1 MEKRENIAEQLFGE
15 ALELPRERR
24 GAFLD
29 AACRGIPEVR
39 SAVESM
45 LAENDRLRGFL
56 SESPYKRA
64 EETTVVEVAR
74 LQELNAGTLL
84 GHYRV
89 TRRLGRGGMGV
100 VYEAEDQKLGR
111 SVAIKMLPEATRS
124 DPVATERFWREARA
138 ASSLNHPGIC
148 TIYELNES
156 GDHPF
161 IVMELLEG
169 QSLDKLD
176 YRRAMP
182 YPKLLDFGVQVADAL
197 AAAHRK
203 GILHRD
209 IKPGNIF
216 VSPSGQAK
224 ILDFGLAK
232 FEDADS
238 SLASTLVDGGNET
251 EVAGVVFPQQL
262 LTSPGSTLG
271 TIAYMSPEQ
280 ARGEALDAR
289 SDVFSLGVVLYQL
302 ATGQHP
308 FIGSTTAVTFDR
320 ILNAAPTAPISI
332 NPELPLE
339 FERVLNETLEKD
351 REIRC
356 QSAAELRVDLIRLQR
371 QSSGRHASGP
381 IRPDAGVVEV
391 APPTANK
398 SRTLPAALIVLV
410 VLVIASLFAWRLW
423 PRATPFSSMS
433 VSQITNTGTLERI
446 ALSGDGKFLAE
457 VKNDA
462 GQRTVWIRNLA
473 TNTDTQILSAF
484 PSQYLGL
491 TFSPDA
497 NYLYFTRETPD
508 NGVVSRI
515 YTMPVFGGTPR
526 QIVLDVDSAPSLSPD
541 GSRFVYLRWTPDRK
555 DQYSEIHIADKDG
568 SNDQLLYT
576 SINKAEA
583 PVWSPRGSE
592 IAWIEVT
599 GTTTAVVKI
608 LDRTSKK
615 VRNIAQPRGAA
626 FDRKD
631 QGYSD
636 LAWLADGR
644 HLLILYSKAHSDRE
658 QIGILDIAGNGFYP
672 LTNDVNAYSQLAITA
687 DGKTLATVLTNVDS
701 SLAYYKGDGGKV
713 ISSTPLR
720 ITPTSLAWADED
732 RLFLITRGIGISQ
745 LERTAGTVQ
754 PIDTGDLNIGRYINT
769 CQDGH
774 ILFTAIPKDGAEPHL
789 FRMNG
794 DGSELTQLTH
804 AGIVRAPFCTPD
816 SQKAYFTIRD
826 QADVLLAAL
835 WSVPL
840 AGGTPRKEFEAHT
853 RGSFLLTRD
862 AKFAELILVQNL
874 AQSIEIVDLT
884 SLTIVH
890 RLPMDLTYS
899 EGTAPLFSPDGK
911 ALVDGAI
918 SKSGNTLLYEP
929 IDGSPAHFM
938 IDPTHNTI
946 TDFAWS
952 PSGSKLGVL
961 QLRKSSDV
969 VLITDLAGKQPL

>member
-1 MEKRENIAEQLFGE
+1 
-15 ALELPRERR
+15 
-24 GAFLD
+24 
-29 AACRGIPEVR
+29 
-39 SAVESM
+39 
-45 LAENDRLRGFL
+45 
-56 SESPYKRA
+56 
-64 EETTVVEVAR
+64 
-74 LQELNAGTLL
+74 
-84 GHYRV
+84 
-89 TRRLGRGGMGV
+89 MGV
-100 VYEAEDQKLGR
+100 VYEAQDQKLGR
-111 SVAIKMLPEATRS
+111 SVAIKMLSEATGS
-124 DPVATERFWREARA
+124 DPAALERFWREARA
-138 ASSLNHPGIC
+138 ASSLNHPSIC

-156 GDHPF
+156 GEQPF

-182 YPKLLDFGVQVADAL
+182 YPKLLDLGVQLADAL
-197 AAAHRK
+197 DAAHRK

-209 IKPGNIF
+209 IKPGNVF
-216 VSPSGQAK
+216 VSPSGQVK

-232 FEDADS
+232 FEDADLN
-238 SLASTLVDGGNET
+238 LASTLGDDGNENV
-251 EVAGVVFPQQL
+251 VAQVFPQQL

-289 SDVFSLGVVLYQL
+289 SDVFSLGVVLYEL
-302 ATGQHP
+302 ATGKHP
-308 FIGSTTAVTFDR
+308 FIGSTTAVTFDH
-320 ILNAAPTAPISI
+320 ILNAAPIAPISV

-339 FERVLNETLEKD
+339 FEGVLNKALEKD

-356 QSAAELRVDLIRLQR
+356 QSAAELRVDLKRLQR
-371 QSSGRHASGP
+371 KSSEGHAGRQV
-381 IRPDAGVVEV
+381 RPDAGVQVGI
-391 APPTANK
+391 APPQASK
-398 SRTLPAALIVLV
+398 SRALPAALIVLV
-410 VLVIASLFAWRLW
+410 VVVTAGLFGWRLW
-423 PRATPFSSMS
+423 PRAMPFSSMS
-433 VSQITNTGTLERI
+433 VSQITNTGTLEGI
-446 ALSGDGKFLAE
+446 ALSGDGKYLAE

-484 PSQYLGL
+484 PSKYLGL

-508 NGVVSRI
+508 NGLVSRI

-541 GSRFVYLRWTPDRK
+541 GNRFVYLRWTPDRK
-555 DQYSEIHIADKDG
+555 DQYSEIHLADKDG

-576 SINKAEA
+576 SIDKTEA
-583 PVWSPRGSE
+583 PVWSPRGNE

-599 GTTTAVVKI
+599 GVTTAVVKI
-608 LDRTSKK
+608 LDRVSKR
-615 VRNIAQPRGAA
+615 VRTIAQPRGAA

-636 LAWLADGR
+636 LAWLPDGR
-644 HLLILYSKAHSDRE
+644 HLLCLYSKAHSDRE
-658 QIGILDIAGNGFYP
+658 QIGILDIAGNGFRT

-701 SLAYYKGDGGKV
+701 SLAYYKGDGGKMV
-713 ISSTPLR
+713 SSTPLR
-720 ITPTSLAWADED
+720 IAPTSLAWVDED

-754 PIDTGDLNIGRYINT
+754 PIDTGDLDIGRYINT
-769 CQDGH
+769 CQNGH
-774 ILFTAIPKDGAEPHL
+774 ILFTAIPKNGGESRL

-794 DGSELTQLTH
+794 DGSEVTQLTD

-826 QADVLLAAL
+826 EADPSLAAL

-853 RGSFLLTRD
+853 IGSFLLTRD
-862 AKFAELILVQNL
+862 AKFAALILAHDL
-874 AQSIEIVDLT
+874 AESLEIVDLT
-884 SLTIVH
+884 FLRIVH
-890 RLPMDLTYS
+890 RLPLDLSSS
-899 EGTAPLFSPDGK
+899 EGASPLFSPDGK
-911 ALVDGAI
+911 ALVEGAS
-918 SKSGNTLLYEP
+918 SKAGHTLRYEP
-929 IDGSPAHFM
+929 IDGSPAHSM
-938 IDPTHNTI
+938 IDPMDIAI

-969 VLITDLAGKQPL
+969 VLITDLAGKNPL

>member
-1 MEKRENIAEQLFGE
+1 
-15 ALELPRERR
+15 
-24 GAFLD
+24 
-29 AACRGIPEVR
+29 
-39 SAVESM
+39 
-45 LAENDRLRGFL
+45 
-56 SESPYKRA
+56 
-64 EETTVVEVAR
+64 
-74 LQELNAGTLL
+74 
-84 GHYRV
+84 
-89 TRRLGRGGMGV
+89 MGV

-111 SVAIKMLPEATRS
+111 SVAIKMLPEATRP
-124 DPVATERFWREARA
+124 DPAALERFWREARA

-148 TIYELNES
+148 TIYELNEN
-156 GDHPF
+156 GDQPF

-197 AAAHRK
+197 DAAHRK

-238 SLASTLVDGGNET
+238 NLASTLGDDGNET
-251 EVAGVVFPQQL
+251 VGGPQQL

-280 ARGEALDAR
+280 ARGAALDAR
-289 SDVFSLGVVLYQL
+289 SDVFSLGVVLYEL

-320 ILNAAPTAPISI
+320 ILNSAPTAPISV

-339 FERVLNETLEKD
+339 FEGVLNNALEKD

-356 QSAAELRVDLIRLQR
+356 QSAAELRVDLKRLQR
-371 QSSGRHASGP
+371 KSSEGHVGRP
-381 IRPDAGVVEV
+381 IRPVAGVQVEI
-391 APPTANK
+391 APPPANK

-410 VLVIASLFAWRLW
+410 VVVTAGLFGWRLW
-423 PRATPFSSMS
+423 PRPMPFSSMS

-491 TFSPDA
+491 TFSPDS

-508 NGVVSRI
+508 NGLVSRI

-555 DQYSEIHIADKDG
+555 DQYSEIHVADKDG

-576 SINKAEA
+576 SIDKAEA
-583 PVWSPRGSE
+583 PVWSPLGNE

-599 GTTTAVVKI
+599 GTTDAVVEI
-608 LDRTSKK
+608 LDRASKR
-615 VRNIAQPRGAA
+615 VRTIAQPRGAA

-631 QGYSD
+631 QGYSN

-644 HLLILYSKAHSDRE
+644 HLLFLYS
-658 QIGILDIAGNGFYP
+658 
-672 LTNDVNAYSQLAITA
+672 
-687 DGKTLATVLTNVDS
+687 
-701 SLAYYKGDGGKV
+701 
-713 ISSTPLR
+713 
-720 ITPTSLAWADED
+720 
-732 RLFLITRGIGISQ
+732 
-745 LERTAGTVQ
+745 
-754 PIDTGDLNIGRYINT
+754 
-769 CQDGH
+769 
-774 ILFTAIPKDGAEPHL
+774 
-789 FRMNG
+789 
-794 DGSELTQLTH
+794 
-804 AGIVRAPFCTPD
+804 
-816 SQKAYFTIRD
+816 
-826 QADVLLAAL
+826 
-835 WSVPL
+835 
-840 AGGTPRKEFEAHT
+840 
-853 RGSFLLTRD
+853 
-862 AKFAELILVQNL
+862 
-874 AQSIEIVDLT
+874 
-884 SLTIVH
+884 
-890 RLPMDLTYS
+890 
-899 EGTAPLFSPDGK
+899 
-911 ALVDGAI
+911 
-918 SKSGNTLLYEP
+918 
-929 IDGSPAHFM
+929 
-938 IDPTHNTI
+938 
-946 TDFAWS
+946 
-952 PSGSKLGVL
+952 
-961 QLRKSSDV
+961 
-969 VLITDLAGKQPL
+969 

>member
-1 MEKRENIAEQLFGE
+1 MEKRENIAEQLFGD

-29 AACRGIPEVR
+29 VACRGTPAVR

-45 LAENDRLRGFL
+45 LAENDRLSGFL
-56 SESPYKRA
+56 SESPYKKG
-64 EETTVVEVAR
+64 EETTVVGVTR
-74 LQELNAGTLL
+74 SQELSAGTLL

-89 TRRLGRGGMGV
+89 TRRLGMGGMGV

-124 DPVATERFWREARA
+124 EPVAMERFWREARA

-148 TIYELNES
+148 TIHELNES
-156 GDHPF
+156 GDQLF

-176 YRRAMP
+176 YPPAMP

-232 FEDADS
+232 FEDANS
-238 SLASTLVDGGNET
+238 NLASTLGDDGNEMV
-251 EVAGVVFPQQL
+251 VAGVLPRQL

-280 ARGEALDAR
+280 ARGEALDGR
-289 SDVFSLGVVLYQL
+289 SDVFSLGVVLYEL

-308 FIGSTTAVTFDR
+308 FIASTTAVTFDR
-320 ILNAAPTAPISI
+320 ILNAAPTAPSSV

-339 FERVLNETLEKD
+339 FERVLNEALEKD
-351 REIRC
+351 RELRC
-356 QSAAELRVDLIRLQR
+356 QSAAELRVDLKRLQR
-371 QSSGRHASGP
+371 KSSESHAGRPS
-381 IRPDAGVVEV
+381 PDAGVQVEI
-391 APPTANK
+391 ASSPKNK
-398 SRTLPAALIVLV
+398 STLLAALIVLV
-410 VLVIASLFAWRLW
+410 VVVTAGLFGWRLW
-423 PRATPFSSMS
+423 PRAIPFSSMS
-433 VSQITNTGTLERI
+433 VTQITNTGTLERI

-568 SNDQLLYT
+568 SHDQLLYT
-576 SINKAEA
+576 SIDKTEA
-583 PVWSPRGSE
+583 PVWSPRGDE

-599 GTTTAVVKI
+599 GPTTAVVKI
-608 LDRTSKK
+608 LDKVSKRVRTM
-615 VRNIAQPRGAA
+615 AQPRGVA

-636 LAWLADGR
+636 LAWLADGK
-644 HLLILYSKAHSDRE
+644 HLLFLYSKAHSDRE
-658 QIGILDIAGNGFYP
+658 QIGILDIAGNGFNT

-701 SLAYYKGDGGKV
+701 SLAYYKGDGGKM

-769 CQDGH
+769 CEDGH
-774 ILFTAIPKDGAEPHL
+774 ILFTAIPKDGGEPRL

-794 DGSELTQLTH
+794 DGSEVKQLTDT
-804 AGIVRAPFCTPD
+804 GIVRAPFCTPD
-816 SQKAYFTIRD
+816 SQKVYFTIRD
-826 QADVLLAAL
+826 ETDALLAVL
-835 WSVPL
+835 WSKPL
-840 AGGTPRKEFEAHT
+840 AGGTSSKEFEAHT
-853 RGSFLLTRD
+853 FGSFQLTRD
-862 AKFAELILVQNL
+862 AKFAELILVHDL
-874 AQSIEIVDLT
+874 AESLEIVDLT
-884 SLTIVH
+884 SLRVVH
-890 RLPMDLTYS
+890 RLPLDVSYS
-899 EGTAPLFSPDGK
+899 EGTSPLFSPDGK
-911 ALVDGAI
+911 AIVDGAI
-918 SKSGNTLLYEP
+918 SKGGNTLRYQP

-938 IDPTHNTI
+938 VDPTHNTI

-952 PSGSKLGVL
+952 PSGGKLGIL
-961 QLRKSSDV
+961 QSRKTSDV
-969 VLITDLAGKQPL
+969 VLITDLAGKKPL

>member
-1 MEKRENIAEQLFGE
+1 
-15 ALELPRERR
+15 
-24 GAFLD
+24 
-29 AACRGIPEVR
+29 
-39 SAVESM
+39 
-45 LAENDRLRGFL
+45 
-56 SESPYKRA
+56 
-64 EETTVVEVAR
+64 
-74 LQELNAGTLL
+74 
-84 GHYRV
+84 
-89 TRRLGRGGMGV
+89 MGV

-111 SVAIKMLPEATRS
+111 SVAIKMLPEATRP
-124 DPVATERFWREARA
+124 DPAAMERFWREARA

-148 TIYELNES
+148 TIHELNES
-156 GDHPF
+156 GDQPF

-197 AAAHRK
+197 DAAHRK

-232 FEDADS
+232 FEEADS
-238 SLASTLVDGGNET
+238 NLASTLGDDVTET
-251 EVAGVVFPQQL
+251 VVAGVFPQQL
-262 LTSPGSTLG
+262 LTSPGSTVG

-280 ARGEALDAR
+280 RRGEALDAR
-289 SDVFSLGVVLYQL
+289 SDVFSLGVVLYEL

-320 ILNAAPTAPISI
+320 ILNAAPTAPISV

-339 FERVLNETLEKD
+339 FEGVLNKALEKD

-356 QSAAELRVDLIRLQR
+356 QSAAELRVDLKRLQR
-371 QSSGRHASGP
+371 KSSAGHAGRP
-381 IRPDAGVVEV
+381 IRPDAGVQVGI
-391 APPTANK
+391 APPPADK
-398 SRTLPAALIVLV
+398 SRTLPAAIVLV
-410 VLVIASLFAWRLW
+410 VVTAGLFGWWLW
-423 PRATPFSSMS
+423 PRAMPFSSMS

-457 VKNDA
+457 IKNDA
-462 GQRTVWIRNLA
+462 GLRTVWIRNLA

-508 NGVVSRI
+508 NGLVGRI

-526 QIVLDVDSAPSLSPD
+526 QIVLDADSAPSLSPD

-555 DQYSEIHIADKDG
+555 DQYSEIHIADRDG

-576 SINKAEA
+576 SIDKTEA
-583 PVWSPRGSE
+583 PVWSPRGNE

-599 GTTTAVVKI
+599 GATDAVVKI
-608 LDRTSKK
+608 LDRASKR
-615 VRNIAQPRGAA
+615 VRTIAQPRGAA

-636 LAWLADGR
+636 LAWLADGK
-644 HLLILYSKAHSDRE
+644 HLLFLYSKAHSDRE
-658 QIGILDIAGNGFYP
+658 QIGILDIAGNGFHT
-672 LTNDVNAYSQLAITA
+672 LTNDVSAYSQLAITA

-701 SLAYYKGDGGKV
+701 SLAYYKGDGGRM

-745 LERTAGTVQ
+745 LERAAGTVQ
-754 PIDTGDLNIGRYINT
+754 PIDTGDLDIGRYINT

-774 ILFTAIPKDGAEPHL
+774 ILFTAIPRNGGESRL

-794 DGSELTQLTH
+794 DGSEVAQLTD

-816 SQKAYFTIRD
+816 NQKAYFTIRD
-826 QADVLLAAL
+826 DADALLAAL

-853 RGSFLLTRD
+853 FGSFLLTRD
-862 AKFAELILVQNL
+862 AKFAELILVHNL
-874 AQSIEIVDLT
+874 TESLEIVDLA
-884 SLTIVH
+884 SHRIVR
-890 RLPMDLTYS
+890 RLPLDVTSS
-899 EGTAPLFSPDGK
+899 EGSSPLFSPDGK
-911 ALVDGAI
+911 AIVEGAI
-918 SKSGNTLLYEP
+918 SKSGNTLRYQP
-929 IDGSPAHFM
+929 IDGSPAHSM

-952 PSGSKLGVL
+952 PSGSELGVL
-961 QLRKSSDV
+961 QLWKSSDV
-969 VLITDLAGKQPL
+969 VLISDLVGKKPL

>member
-1 MEKRENIAEQLFGE
+1 
-15 ALELPRERR
+15 
-24 GAFLD
+24 
-29 AACRGIPEVR
+29 
-39 SAVESM
+39 
-45 LAENDRLRGFL
+45 
-56 SESPYKRA
+56 
-64 EETTVVEVAR
+64 
-74 LQELNAGTLL
+74 
-84 GHYRV
+84 
-89 TRRLGRGGMGV
+89 MGV
-100 VYEAEDQKLGR
+100 VYEAQDQKLGR
-111 SVAIKMLPEATRS
+111 SVAIKMLSEATRP
-124 DPVATERFWREARA
+124 DPAALERFWREARA

-156 GDHPF
+156 GDQPF

-182 YPKLLDFGVQVADAL
+182 YPKLLDLGVQLAEAL
-197 AAAHRK
+197 DAAHRK

-216 VSPSGQAK
+216 VSPSGQVK

-232 FEDADS
+232 FEDADLN
-238 SLASTLVDGGNET
+238 LASTLTGGGNENV
-251 EVAGVVFPQQL
+251 VAPVFPQQL

-289 SDVFSLGVVLYQL
+289 SDVFSLGVVLYEL
-302 ATGQHP
+302 ATGKHP

-320 ILNAAPTAPISI
+320 ILNVAPIAPI
-332 NPELPLE
+332 FVNPELPLE
-339 FERVLNETLEKD
+339 FEGVLNKALEKD
-351 REIRC
+351 REIRS
-356 QSAAELRVDLIRLQR
+356 QSAAELRVDLKRLQR
-371 QSSGRHASGP
+371 KSSEGNAGRLVRS
-381 IRPDAGVVEV
+381 DAGVRVGI
-391 APPTANK
+391 ASPLAKK
-398 SRTLPAALIVLV
+398 SRALSAAVIVLV
-410 VLVIASLFAWRLW
+410 VVVTAGLLGWRLW
-423 PRATPFSSMS
+423 PRAMPFSSMS
-433 VSQITNTGTLERI
+433 VSQITDTGTLEGI

-473 TNTDTQILSAF
+473 TNTDTQILSAY

-491 TFSPDA
+491 TFSQDA

-541 GSRFVYLRWTPDRK
+541 GNRFVYLRWTPDRK

-568 SNDQLLYT
+568 SNDQLLYS
-576 SINKAEA
+576 SIEKTEA
-583 PVWSPRGSE
+583 PVWSPRGNE
-592 IAWIEVT
+592 IAWIQVT

-608 LDRTSKK
+608 MDWGSKSVK
-615 VRNIAQPRGAA
+615 TIAQPKGVT

-636 LAWLADGR
+636 LAWLPDGS
-644 HLLILYSKAHSDRE
+644 HLLCLYSKAHSDRE
-658 QIGILDIAGNGFYP
+658 QIGILDIAGNGFRTV
-672 LTNDVNAYSQLAITA
+672 TNDVNAYSQLAITA

-701 SLAYYKGDGGKV
+701 SLAYYKGDGGKI

-720 ITPTSLAWADED
+720 IAPTSLAWADED
-732 RLFLITRGIGISQ
+732 RLFLITHSIGISQ
-745 LERTAGTVQ
+745 LERTTGTVQ

-774 ILFTAIPKDGAEPHL
+774 VLFTAIPRNAGESRL

-794 DGSELTQLTH
+794 DGSEITQLTNT
-804 AGIVRAPFCTPD
+804 GIVRAPFCTPD
-816 SQKAYFTIRD
+816 SQKAYFTVRD
-826 QADVLLAAL
+826 GTDALLAAL

-853 RGSFLLTRD
+853 FGSFLLTPD
-862 AKFAELILVQNL
+862 TKFTELILAHNL
-874 AQSIEIVDLT
+874 AESLEIVDLT
-884 SLTIVH
+884 SHRVVH
-890 RLPMDLTYS
+890 RLPLDLSYS
-899 EGTAPLFSPDGK
+899 DGASPLFSPDGK
-911 ALVDGAI
+911 AIVEGAS
-918 SKSGNTLLYEP
+918 SKGGNTLRYEP
-929 IDGSPAHFM
+929 IDGSPAHSM
-938 IDPTHNTI
+938 IDPMHNAI

-969 VLITDLAGKQPL
+969 VLIADLAGKNPL

>member
-1 MEKRENIAEQLFGE
+1 M
-15 ALELPRERR
+15 PR
-24 GAFLD
+24 GVCPLHD
-29 AACRGIPEVR
+29 VCV
-39 SAVESM
+39 
-45 LAENDRLRGFL
+45 
-56 SESPYKRA
+56 
-64 EETTVVEVAR
+64 
-74 LQELNAGTLL
+74 QELSAGTLL

-111 SVAIKMLPEATRS
+111 SVAIKILPEATRQ
-124 DPVATERFWREARA
+124 DPAALERFWREARA

-148 TIYELNES
+148 TIHELNES
-156 GDHPF
+156 GDQPF

-182 YPKLLDFGVQVADAL
+182 YPRLLDLGVQVADAL
-197 AAAHRK
+197 DAAHRK

-238 SLASTLVDGGNET
+238 NLASTLGDDGEGT
-251 EVAGVVFPQQL
+251 VVARVSPQQQ

-289 SDVFSLGVVLYQL
+289 SDVFSLGVVLYEL

-308 FIGSTTAVTFDR
+308 FIGSTTALTFDR
-320 ILNAAPTAPISI
+320 ILNAAPVAPISV
-332 NPELPLE
+332 NPELPPE
-339 FERVLNETLEKD
+339 FEGVLNKTLEKD

-356 QSAAELRVDLIRLQR
+356 QSAAELRVDLKRLQR
-371 QSSGRHASGP
+371 KSSEGHASRA
-381 IRPDAGVVEV
+381 IRPDAGVQVGI
-391 APPTANK
+391 APPPTNK
-398 SRTLPAALIVLV
+398 SRTLLAVLIVLV
-410 VLVIASLFAWRLW
+410 VVVTAGLFAWRLW
-423 PRATPFSSMS
+423 PRAMPFSSMS

-457 VKNDA
+457 VKNDT

-508 NGVVSRI
+508 NGIVSRI

-576 SINKAEA
+576 SIDKAEA
-583 PVWSPRGSE
+583 PVWSPRGNE

-599 GTTTAVVKI
+599 GATAAVVKI
-608 LDRTSKK
+608 LDRASKRVK
-615 VRNIAQPRGAA
+615 TIAQPRGAT

-644 HLLILYSKAHSDRE
+644 HLLLLYSKAHSDRE
-658 QIGILDIAGNGFYP
+658 QIGILDIAGNGFHT

-701 SLAYYKGDGGKV
+701 SLAYYKADGGKM

-720 ITPTSLAWADED
+720 ITPTSLAWANED
-732 RLFLITRGIGISQ
+732 RVFLITRGIGISQ
-745 LERTAGTVQ
+745 LDRTAGTVQ
-754 PIDTGDLNIGRYINT
+754 PIDTGDLEIGRFIDT

-774 ILFTAIPKDGAEPHL
+774 ILFAAIPRSGGEPRL

-794 DGSELTQLTH
+794 DGTEITQLTD
-804 AGIVRAPFCTPD
+804 AGGVRAPFCTPD

-826 QADVLLAAL
+826 EADPLLAAL

-853 RGSFLLTRD
+853 PSDFLLTRD
-862 AKFAELILVQNL
+862 AKFVGLIVVHNL
-874 AQSIEIVDLT
+874 ADTLEIEDLS
-884 SLTIVH
+884 SLRVVH
-890 RLPMDLTYS
+890 RIPLDLSDS
-899 EGTAPLFSPDGK
+899 EGGSPLFSPDGK
-911 ALVDGAI
+911 AIVEGAI
-918 SKSGNTLLYEP
+918 SNGGNTLRYEP

-969 VLITDLAGKQPL
+969 VLITDLAGKKPL

>member
-1 MEKRENIAEQLFGE
+1 
-15 ALELPRERR
+15 
-24 GAFLD
+24 
-29 AACRGIPEVR
+29 
-39 SAVESM
+39 
-45 LAENDRLRGFL
+45 
-56 SESPYKRA
+56 
-64 EETTVVEVAR
+64 
-74 LQELNAGTLL
+74 
-84 GHYRV
+84 
-89 TRRLGRGGMGV
+89 MGV
-100 VYEAEDQKLGR
+100 VYEAQDQKLGR
-111 SVAIKMLPEATRS
+111 SVAIKMLPEATRP
-124 DPVATERFWREARA
+124 DPAALERFWREARA

-156 GDHPF
+156 GDQPF

-197 AAAHRK
+197 DAAHRK

-238 SLASTLVDGGNET
+238 NLASTLGDRSNET
-251 EVAGVVFPQQL
+251 VAAGVFPRQR

-289 SDVFSLGVVLYQL
+289 SDVFSLGVVLYEL

-308 FIGSTTAVTFDR
+308 FIGSTTAVTFDH
-320 ILNAAPTAPISI
+320 ILNAAPTAPISV
-332 NPELPLE
+332 NPELPIE
-339 FERVLNETLEKD
+339 FEGVLNKALEKD

-356 QSAAELRVDLIRLQR
+356 QSAAELRVDLKRLQR
-371 QSSGRHASGP
+371 KSSVGHAGPP
-381 IRPDAGVVEV
+381 IRPDAGAQVGI
-391 APPTANK
+391 APPPANK
-398 SRTLPAALIVLV
+398 SRTLPATLIVLV
-410 VLVIASLFAWRLW
+410 VVVTAGLFGWRLW
-423 PRATPFSSMS
+423 PRAMPFSSMS

-484 PSQYLGL
+484 PSQYVGL

-508 NGVVSRI
+508 NGRVSRI

-568 SNDQLLYT
+568 TNDQLLYT
-576 SINKAEA
+576 SIDKVEA
-583 PVWSPRGSE
+583 PVWSPRGNE

-599 GTTTAVVKI
+599 GPTAAVVKI
-608 LDRTSKK
+608 MDRASKRIK
-615 VRNIAQPRGAA
+615 TITQPRGAA

-644 HLLILYSKAHSDRE
+644 HLLVLYSKAHSDRE
-658 QIGILDIAGNGFYP
+658 QIGILDIAGNGFHT

-701 SLAYYKGDGGKV
+701 SLAYYKGDGGKM

-745 LERTAGTVQ
+745 VERTAGTVQ
-754 PIDTGDLNIGRYINT
+754 PIDTGELDIGRFINT

-774 ILFTAIPKDGAEPHL
+774 ILFTAIPNNGGAPRL

-794 DGSELTQLTH
+794 DGSEVTQLTN
-804 AGIVRAPFCTPD
+804 AGNVRAPFCAPD
-816 SQKAYFTIRD
+816 SQKAYFTVRD
-826 QADVLLAAL
+826 QADDLLAAL

-853 RGSFLLTRD
+853 FGSFLLTRD
-862 AKFAELILVQNL
+862 AKFSELILVHNL
-874 AQSIEIVDLT
+874 AESLEVVDLT
-884 SLTIVH
+884 SLRIVH
-890 RLPMDLTYS
+890 RLPLDMTNS
-899 EGTAPLFSPDGK
+899 EGASPPFSPDGK
-911 ALVDGAI
+911 AIVQGAI
-918 SKSGNTLLYEP
+918 SKDGNTLRYQP

-969 VLITDLAGKQPL
+969 VLITDLAGKKPL

>member
-1 MEKRENIAEQLFGE
+1 
-15 ALELPRERR
+15 
-24 GAFLD
+24 
-29 AACRGIPEVR
+29 
-39 SAVESM
+39 
-45 LAENDRLRGFL
+45 
-56 SESPYKRA
+56 
-64 EETTVVEVAR
+64 
-74 LQELNAGTLL
+74 
-84 GHYRV
+84 
-89 TRRLGRGGMGV
+89 
-100 VYEAEDQKLGR
+100 
-111 SVAIKMLPEATRS
+111 
-124 DPVATERFWREARA
+124 
-138 ASSLNHPGIC
+138 
-148 TIYELNES
+148 
-156 GDHPF
+156 
-161 IVMELLEG
+161 
-169 QSLDKLD
+169 
-176 YRRAMP
+176 
-182 YPKLLDFGVQVADAL
+182 
-197 AAAHRK
+197 
-203 GILHRD
+203 
-209 IKPGNIF
+209 
-216 VSPSGQAK
+216 
-224 ILDFGLAK
+224 
-232 FEDADS
+232 
-238 SLASTLVDGGNET
+238 
-251 EVAGVVFPQQL
+251 
-262 LTSPGSTLG
+262 
-271 TIAYMSPEQ
+271 
-280 ARGEALDAR
+280 
-289 SDVFSLGVVLYQL
+289 
-302 ATGQHP
+302 
-308 FIGSTTAVTFDR
+308 VTFDR
-320 ILNAAPTAPISI
+320 ILNSAPTAPISV

-339 FERVLNETLEKD
+339 FEGVLNNALEKD

-356 QSAAELRVDLIRLQR
+356 QSAAELRVDLKRLQR
-371 QSSGRHASGP
+371 KSSEGHVGRP
-381 IRPDAGVVEV
+381 IRPVAGVQVEI
-391 APPTANK
+391 APPPANK

-410 VLVIASLFAWRLW
+410 VVVTAGLFGWRLW
-423 PRATPFSSMS
+423 PRPMPFSSMS

-491 TFSPDA
+491 TFSPDS

-508 NGVVSRI
+508 NGLVSRI

-555 DQYSEIHIADKDG
+555 DQYSEIHVADKDG

-576 SINKAEA
+576 SIDKAEA
-583 PVWSPRGSE
+583 PVWSPLGNE

-599 GTTTAVVKI
+599 GVTTAVVKI
-608 LDRTSKK
+608 LDRVSKR
-615 VRNIAQPRGAA
+615 VRTIAQPRGAA

-636 LAWLADGR
+636 LAWLPDGR
-644 HLLILYSKAHSDRE
+644 HLLCLYSKAHSDRE
-658 QIGILDIAGNGFYP
+658 QIGILDIAGNGFHT

-701 SLAYYKGDGGKV
+701 SVAYYKGDGGKM

-720 ITPTSLAWADED
+720 ITPTSVAWADED
-732 RLFLITRGIGISQ
+732 RLFLIARGIGISQ

-754 PIDTGDLNIGRYINT
+754 PIDTGDLDIGRYINI

-774 ILFTAIPKDGAEPHL
+774 ILFTAIPKNVEEPRL

-794 DGSELTQLTH
+794 DGSDVTQLTD

-826 QADVLLAAL
+826 QTDALLAAL

-853 RGSFLLTRD
+853 LGSFLLTRD
-862 AKFAELILVQNL
+862 AKFAELLLAHNL
-874 AQSIEIVDLT
+874 AESLEIVDLT
-884 SLTIVH
+884 SFRTVH
-890 RLPMDLTYS
+890 LLPLDVSYS
-899 EGTAPLFSPDGK
+899 GGTSPLFSPDGK
-911 ALVDGAI
+911 AIVDGAI
-918 SKSGNTLLYEP
+918 SKSGNTLRYQP

-961 QLRKSSDV
+961 QLRTSSDV
-969 VLITDLAGKQPL
+969 VLITDLAGKKPL

>member
-1 MEKRENIAEQLFGE
+1 MEKPENIAEQLFGE

-24 GAFLD
+24 SAFLD
-29 AACRGIPEVR
+29 VACRRTPGVR

-45 LAENDRLRGFL
+45 LAENDRLSGFL
-56 SESPYKRA
+56 SEPPYKKVLA
-64 EETTVVEVAR
+64 TAVVGATR
-74 LQELNAGTLL
+74 LQELSAGTLL

-124 DPVATERFWREARA
+124 DPEAIERFWREARA

-148 TIYELNES
+148 IIHELNES

-176 YRRAMP
+176 YRGGMP
-182 YPKLLDFGVQVADAL
+182 FPKLLDFGVQVADAL
-197 AAAHRK
+197 AAAHKK

-232 FEDADS
+232 FGDADS
-238 SLASTLVDGGNET
+238 SLASTLGGGGSET
-251 EVAGVVFPQQL
+251 AVEGVSPRQL

-280 ARGEALDAR
+280 ARGEALDTR
-289 SDVFSLGVVLYQL
+289 SDIFSLGVVLYEL

-308 FIGSTTAVTFDR
+308 FIGSTTALTFDL
-320 ILNAAPTAPISI
+320 ILNAAPTAPSSV

-339 FERVLNETLEKD
+339 FDRVLNEALEKD
-351 REIRC
+351 RDIRC
-356 QSAAELRVDLIRLQR
+356 QSAAELRLDLQRLQR
-371 QSSGRHASGP
+371 KSSEGRALRST
-381 IRPDAGVVEV
+381 RSDATAQIEI
-391 APPTANK
+391 APPPKNK

-410 VLVIASLFAWRLW
+410 VVIAGLFGWRLW
-423 PRATPFSSMS
+423 PHAKPFSSIS

-508 NGVVSRI
+508 NGAVSRI

-576 SINKAEA
+576 SIQKTEA
-583 PVWSPRGSE
+583 PVWSPRGGE

-608 LDRTSKK
+608 MDRASKR
-615 VRNIAQPRGAA
+615 VRTIAQPKGAA

-636 LAWLADGR
+636 LAWLGDDR
-644 HLLILYSKAHSDRE
+644 HLLFLYSKAHSDRE
-658 QIGILDIAGNGFYP
+658 QIGILDTAGNGFRT
-672 LTNDVNAYSQLAITA
+672 LTNDVNAYSQLAVTA

-701 SLAYYKGDGGKV
+701 SLAYYKGDGGKMF
-713 ISSTPLR
+713 SSTPLR
-720 ITPTSLAWADED
+720 IAPTSLAWADED
-732 RLFLITRGIGISQ
+732 HLFLITRGIGISQ
-745 LERTAGTVQ
+745 LERTAGNVQ
-754 PIDTGDLNIGRYINT
+754 PIDTGDLDIGRYIDT
-769 CQDGH
+769 CQDGY
-774 ILFTAIPKDGAEPHL
+774 ILFTAIPKNAGESRL

-794 DGSELTQLTH
+794 DGSEITQLTD
-804 AGIVRAPFCTPD
+804 AGSARAPFCTPD

-853 RGSFLLTRD
+853 FGSFLLTRD
-862 AKFAELILVQNL
+862 AKFTELILAHNL
-874 AQSIEIVDLT
+874 TNSLDIVDLT
-884 SLTIVH
+884 SRRIVH
-890 RLPMDLTYS
+890 RLPMDMSYT
-899 EGTAPLFSPDGK
+899 EGASPLFSPDGK
-911 ALVDGAI
+911 AIVEGAS
-918 SKSGNTLLYEP
+918 SKSGNTLRYQP

-969 VLITDLAGKQPL
+969 VLITDLAGKKPL

>member
-1 MEKRENIAEQLFGE
+1 
-15 ALELPRERR
+15 
-24 GAFLD
+24 
-29 AACRGIPEVR
+29 
-39 SAVESM
+39 
-45 LAENDRLRGFL
+45 
-56 SESPYKRA
+56 
-64 EETTVVEVAR
+64 
-74 LQELNAGTLL
+74 
-84 GHYRV
+84 
-89 TRRLGRGGMGV
+89 MGV

-111 SVAIKMLPEATRS
+111 SVAIKILPEATR
-124 DPVATERFWREARA
+124 PNPEALERFWREARA

-148 TIYELNES
+148 TIHELNES
-156 GDHPF
+156 GDQPF

-197 AAAHRK
+197 DAAHRK

-232 FEDADS
+232 FKDADS
-238 SLASTLVDGGNET
+238 NLASTLGDET
-251 EVAGVVFPQQL
+251 VAARVLPQQQ
-262 LTSPGSTLG
+262 LTSPGSALG

-280 ARGEALDAR
+280 ARGEALDIR
-289 SDVFSLGVVLYQL
+289 SDVFSLGVVLYEL

-320 ILNAAPTAPISI
+320 ILNTAPTAPISV
-332 NPELPLE
+332 NPDLPLE
-339 FERVLNETLEKD
+339 FERVLNEALEKD

-356 QSAAELRVDLIRLQR
+356 QSAAELRVNLKRLQR
-371 QSSGRHASGP
+371 KSSEGHASRP
-381 IRPDAGVVEV
+381 NRPDASVQIGI
-391 APPTANK
+391 APPPAHK
-398 SRTLPAALIVLV
+398 SRTLSAALIVLV
-410 VLVIASLFAWRLW
+410 VVVTAGLFGWRLW
-423 PRATPFSSMS
+423 PRAMPFSSMS

-508 NGVVSRI
+508 NGRVGRI

-526 QIVLDVDSAPSLSPD
+526 QIVLDADSGPSLSPD
-541 GSRFVYLRWTPDRK
+541 GSRLVYLRWTPDRK
-555 DQYSEIHIADKDG
+555 DEYSEIHVADKNG
-568 SNDQLLYT
+568 GNDQLLYT
-576 SINKAEA
+576 SIDKAEA
-583 PVWSPRGSE
+583 PVWSPRGNE

-599 GTTTAVVKI
+599 GPTAAVVKI
-608 LDRTSKK
+608 LDRASKR
-615 VRNIAQPRGAA
+615 VRTIAQPSGAA
-626 FDRKD
+626 FDRQD

-644 HLLILYSKAHSDRE
+644 HLLLLYSKAHSDRE
-658 QIGILDIAGNGFYP
+658 QIGILDIPGNGFHT

-687 DGKTLATVLTNVDS
+687 DGKTMATVLTNVDS
-701 SLAYYKGDGGKV
+701 SVAYYKGDGGKM

-720 ITPTSLAWADED
+720 VTPTSLAWADED

-745 LERTAGTVQ
+745 LESTAGTVQ
-754 PIDTGDLNIGRYINT
+754 PIDTGDLGIGRFINT

-774 ILFTAIPKDGAEPHL
+774 ILFTAIPKNGGGPRL

-794 DGSELTQLTH
+794 DGSEVTQLTD
-804 AGIVRAPFCTPD
+804 AGSARAPFCTPD

-826 QADVLLAAL
+826 QADTLLAAL

-853 RGSFLLTRD
+853 FGSFLLTRD
-862 AKFAELILVQNL
+862 AKFAELILIHNL
-874 AQSIEIVDLT
+874 AESLEIVDLT
-884 SLTIVH
+884 SLRIVH
-890 RLPMDLTYS
+890 RLQLDVSYS
-899 EGTAPLFSPDGK
+899 EGTTPLFSPDGT
-911 ALVDGAI
+911 AIVDGAI
-918 SKSGNTLLYEP
+918 SKSGNTLRYQP

-969 VLITDLAGKQPL
+969 VLITDLAGKKPL

>member
-29 AACRGIPEVR
+29 AACRGTPEVR

-45 LAENDRLRGFL
+45 LAVNDRLSGFL
-56 SESPYKRA
+56 SESPYKKLG
-64 EETTVVEVAR
+64 ETAVVGMTR
-74 LQELNAGTLL
+74 LQELSAGTLL

-124 DPVATERFWREARA
+124 DPVAMERFWREARA

-148 TIYELNES
+148 TIHELNES
-156 GDHPF
+156 GDQPF

-216 VSPSGQAK
+216 VLPSGQAK
-224 ILDFGLAK
+224 ILDFGIAK
-232 FEDADS
+232 FEDAES
-238 SLASTLVDGGNET
+238 NLASTLGNDGSET
-251 EVAGVVFPQQL
+251 VVAEVFPRQL

-289 SDVFSLGVVLYQL
+289 SDVFSLGVVLYEL

-308 FIGSTTAVTFDR
+308 FAGSTPAVTFDR
-320 ILNAAPTAPISI
+320 VLNAAPAAPRSV

-339 FERVLNETLEKD
+339 FERVLNEALEKD

-356 QSAAELRVDLIRLQR
+356 QSAAELRVDLKRLQR
-371 QSSGRHASGP
+371 KNREGHAVRP
-381 IRPDAGVVEV
+381 ILSDAGVQVEI
-391 APPTANK
+391 APPSENK
-398 SRTLPAALIVLV
+398 SRTLPAALIVLLV
-410 VLVIASLFAWRLW
+410 VVTAGLFGWRLW
-423 PRATPFSSMS
+423 PRAVPFSSMS

-508 NGVVSRI
+508 NSVVSRI

-541 GSRFVYLRWTPDRK
+541 GSRFVYLRWTQDRK
-555 DQYSEIHIADKDG
+555 DRYSEIHIADKDG

-576 SINKAEA
+576 SIDKAEA
-583 PVWSPRGSE
+583 PVWSPRGNE

-599 GTTTAVVKI
+599 GTTAAAVKI
-608 LDRTSKK
+608 LDRASKR
-615 VRNIAQPRGAA
+615 VRTIAQPRGTA

-644 HLLILYSKAHSDRE
+644 HLVFLYSKPHSDRE
-658 QIGILDIAGNGFYP
+658 QIGILDIPGNGFHT
-672 LTNDVNAYSQLAITA
+672 LTNDVNAYSELAITA

-701 SLAYYKGDGGKV
+701 NLAYYKGDGGKM

-732 RLFLITRGIGISQ
+732 HLFLITRGIGISQ

-754 PIDTGDLNIGRYINT
+754 PIDTGDLDIGRYIDT

-774 ILFTAIPKDGAEPHL
+774 ILFTAIPKDGGERRL

-794 DGSELTQLTH
+794 DGSEITQLTD
-804 AGIVRAPFCTPD
+804 AGSVRDPFCTPD
-816 SQKAYFTIRD
+816 SRKAYFTIRD
-826 QADVLLAAL
+826 DADVLLAAI

-840 AGGTPRKEFEAHT
+840 AGGTPRKEFEGHT
-853 RGSFLLTRD
+853 LNNFLLTRD
-862 AKFAELILVQNL
+862 AKFVGLIVVHNL
-874 AQSIEIVDLT
+874 ADTLEIVDL
-884 SLTIVH
+884 SSHQVVH
-890 RLPMDLTYS
+890 RIPLDLSYS
-899 EGTAPLFSPDGK
+899 EGGSPLFSPDGK
-911 ALVDGAI
+911 AIVEGAI
-918 SKSGNTLLYEP
+918 SNGGNTLRYEP
-929 IDGSPAHFM
+929 IDGSPAHFL
-938 IDPTHNTI
+938 INPTHNTI

-952 PSGSKLGVL
+952 TSGSKLGVL

-969 VLITDLAGKQPL
+969 VLITDLAGKKPL